1 LRTRLAALRLCY
13 AGKWGNVLDNL
24 LRTEDRM
31 SSARVALESIGQVSI
46 IVKDVDRA
54 KAFYRDTLGMN
65 FLFEF
70 PGMAFFDCG
79 GVRLYLA
86 RADKPGLGTSIL
98 YYRVA
103 DIQAS
108 ASALGARGVAFL
120 QRPAK
125 VHEDARHELWL
136 GFFNDSEENTVAL
149 MSEVP
154 K

>member
-1 LRTRLAALRLCY
+1 MSTAQAAIQ
-13 AGKWGNVLDNL
+13 
-24 LRTEDRM
+24 
-31 SSARVALESIGQVSI
+31 SIGQISVV
-46 IVKDVDRA
+46 VKDVDRA
-54 KAFYRDTLGMN
+54 KRFYRDTLGLA

-86 RADKPGLGTSIL
+86 RADKPELGTSIL

-103 DIQAS
+103 DIRAVAS
-108 ASALGARGVAFL
+108 VLESRGVAFV
-120 QRPAK
+120 QPPAK

-136 GFFNDSEENTVAL
+136 AFFKDSEDNDVAL

>member
-1 LRTRLAALRLCY
+1 
-13 AGKWGNVLDNL
+13 
-24 LRTEDRM
+24 M
-31 SSARVALESIGQVSI
+31 SATVPAIASIGQISI
-46 IVKDVDRA
+46 IVKDIDRA
-54 KAFYRDTLGMN
+54 KAFYRDTLGLR

-86 RADKPGLGTSIL
+86 GADEPGLGTSIL

-103 DIQAS
+103 DIRAAAATLES
-108 ASALGARGVAFL
+108 RGVAFG
-120 QRPAK
+120 QQPAK

-136 GFFNDSEENTVAL
+136 AFFKDSEDNTVAL
-149 MSEVP
+149 MSEVG

>member
-1 LRTRLAALRLCY
+1 MASTQA
-13 AGKWGNVLDNL
+13 
-24 LRTEDRM
+24 TI
-31 SSARVALESIGQVSI
+31 ESIGQISI

-54 KAFYRDTLGMN
+54 KTFYRDTLGLA

-86 RADKPGLGTSIL
+86 RADKPELGTSIL
-98 YYRVA
+98 YYRVP
-103 DIQAS
+103 DIRAAAS
-108 ASALGARGVAFL
+108 DLETRGVAFL
-120 QRPAK
+120 QQPAK

-136 GFFNDSEENTVAL
+136 AFFKDSEDNTVAL
-149 MSEVP
+149 MSEVA